1 MNDTDQISAISL
13 RAVCVHGRHSS
24 MLDPVTLRLETGS
37 RLLVVAEPGHGHTA
51 LALVATG
58 RFVPDDGDV
67 LLDGIPDPGML
78 RQVSAVVDAPTITEP
93 DDVLTVAGTAAEGLS
108 LAGRW
113 ATPRAVTRWLT
124 DTDLVDVRDQR
135 IDQLDP
141 HTRVT
146 LLLAL
151 AAADPRVRFLVLTLP
166 DRYGGNPADWWDL
179 AGQYADLGY
188 GVLVQCT
195 PASAHVLA
203 DGGHID
209 PPAQGTSNH
218 TAMEVLR

>member
-1 MNDTDQISAISL
+1 MNDTDQTSAISL
-13 RAVCVHGRHSS
+13 RAVHVQGRHAS
-24 MLDPVTLRLETGS
+24 MLDPVTLRLETGT
-37 RLLVVAEPGHGHTA
+37 RMLVVAEPGHGHTA

-67 LLDGIPDPGML
+67 LLDGIPDPALL

-93 DDVLTVAGTAAEGLS
+93 DDALTVVGTAAEGLS
-108 LAGRW
+108 LAGRR
-113 ATPRAVTRWLT
+113 ATHRAVTRWLT
-124 DTDLVDVRDQR
+124 EKGFVELRDQR

-141 HTRVT
+141 ATRVA

-151 AAADPRVRFLVLTLP
+151 AAADPMVRYLVLTLP
-166 DRYGGNPADWWDL
+166 DRHGGNPADWWDL

-188 GVLVQCT
+188 GVLVECT
-195 PASAHVLA
+195 PASAHVLE

-209 PPAQGTSNH
+209 RPDHGTANH
-218 TAMEVLR
+218 AAMEVLG